1 MLLFVPSP
9 LSFVTGLTDD
19 ALDASRSRECESG
32 GLALWTRG
40 PLLAGSILLVLGFAV
55 PFLVLGS
62 AASLSTSVLES
73 FSAVQLEIAYGIIV
87 LGVLQARG
95 RQAREVRITIAS
107 RPAALKAR
115 RSTGSYSTSV
125 GPSGS
130 DRPRDDYDPVR
141 IRAWWSIKT
150 GSFLDLVYAFGPG
163 LAFAALAVGL
173 VRKTGA
179 LSVLRRKGRRLQ
191 LALCQ
196 ASWIGR

>member
-62 AASLSTSVLES
+62 AVSLSTSVLES
-73 FSAVQLEIAYGIIV
+73 FSAAQLEIAYGIIV

-95 RQAREVRITIAS
+95 RQAREVRIMIAS

-115 RSTGSYSTSV
+115 RSTDHTQRRLDPVARTGRGTIMTLSGSVPGGASRRGASSTSCT
-125 GPSGS
+125 
-130 DRPRDDYDPVR
+130 R
-141 IRAWWSIKT
+141 
-150 GSFLDLVYAFGPG
+150 
-163 LAFAALAVGL
+163 LAPD
-173 VRKTGA
+173 
-179 LSVLRRKGRRLQ
+179 
-191 LALCQ
+191 
-196 ASWIGR
+196 